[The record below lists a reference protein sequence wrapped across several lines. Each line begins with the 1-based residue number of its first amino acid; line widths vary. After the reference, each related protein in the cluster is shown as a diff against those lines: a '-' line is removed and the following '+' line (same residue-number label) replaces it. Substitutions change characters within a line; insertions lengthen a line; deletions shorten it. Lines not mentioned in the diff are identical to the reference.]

1 MAWRWLV
8 LLSTAGFVGSFP
20 NRQDAVSARVQQ
32 FNASVAAPDRRLEG
46 LPELVHRRLGFS
58 DIDGTSP
65 LSEHSPSS
73 RCRLPFL
80 LADRSALATDCAFD
94 GP

>member
-8 LLSTAGFVGSFP
+8 LLSTAGLVGSFP
-20 NRQDAVSARVQQ
+20 RVQQ

-80 LADRSALATDCAFD
+80 LADRSALRWSSGLRGEAL
-94 GP
+94 